1 MIQKNCFFFFIYFS
15 CHNRPV
21 CVCEWEIFVEIGMC
35 VNIYGYIFNT
45 HQRVTEERIMT
56 YIELTTAT
64 KSSPAEQET
73 LSGEHIHFTQPT
85 SWWRHLAE
93 VSDLSWPVFPFPPPP
108 TKDKWGQV
116 RLCLQHEVLQCRA
129 QGSRLV
135 NTGSLWWSHVCSLYP
150 GLAFPTTPS
159 WTHPRANV
167 FVTPYSSTL
176 TIMWLLA
183 NMHRPTHAHHTH
195 PPHRGM
201 ENIFVG
207 SITRFVCFS
216 FWVEFLQTLK
226 INSMSALP

>member
-1 MIQKNCFFFFIYFS
+1 
-15 CHNRPV
+15 
-21 CVCEWEIFVEIGMC
+21 MC

-56 YIELTTAT
+56 YIELKTAT

-150 GLAFPTTPS
+150 GLAFPQLHLEHTRMQMCLLPCIHLHWQSCDCWQTCTDP
-159 WTHPRANV
+159 H
-167 FVTPYSSTL
+167 TL
-176 TIMWLLA
+176 TI
-183 NMHRPTHAHHTH
+183 PTHLHGKH
-195 PPHRGM
+195 
-201 ENIFVG
+201 
-207 SITRFVCFS
+207 
-216 FWVEFLQTLK
+216 FWDQ
-226 INSMSALP
+226 